1 MKKPFTPAHDRAPM
15 RHALL
20 NIPPAFLSRTT
31 LIVGAILLAAAVPF
45 ATANDWSQWRGPMNT
60 GVTPEA
66 NPPLRWS
73 ETENV
78 KWKVAIPGFGTST
91 PIIRDNQVFILT
103 AIPTGKKPE
112 PQAAAAATTDDAA
125 GQEGQGGRRGR
136 GGFGGEPAPD
146 EIYQFV
152 VLSLDRQTG
161 QTLWQKV
168 AREQVPHEGHHQD
181 HGFASASPITDG
193 DVLIVPFGSRGIY
206 GYDLQGNL
214 KWEKDLGDMQTRL
227 GFGEGSSPAL
237 HGDTVVVLWDHE
249 GDDDFLVALDK
260 NTGEEL
266 WRTPRDERTTW
277 STPLIVEHNGTT
289 QVIVNA
295 ANAVR
300 GYDLATGQQIWQGP
314 ALTDNP
320 IPSPVVGDGIV
331 YATSG
336 FRGSALYAI
345 QLGQTGNLEGS
356 DAIVWSHDRSTP
368 YVPTPLLYD
377 GLLYFVASNNGI
389 LSCLDAKTGE
399 PHFDAERLEGIRGIY
414 ASPVGAADRV
424 YVLGRD
430 GTCLVLKKGPTLE
443 VLATNKLDD
452 NTDASIALV
461 GRDLFIRGHKTLY
474 CLTGE

>member
-1 MKKPFTPAHDRAPM
+1 
-15 RHALL
+15 
-20 NIPPAFLSRTT
+20 
-31 LIVGAILLAAAVPF
+31 
-45 ATANDWSQWRGPMNT
+45 
-60 GVTPEA
+60 
-66 NPPLRWS
+66 
-73 ETENV
+73 
-78 KWKVAIPGFGTST
+78 
-91 PIIRDNQVFILT
+91 
-103 AIPTGKKPE
+103 
-112 PQAAAAATTDDAA
+112 
-125 GQEGQGGRRGR
+125 
-136 GGFGGEPAPD
+136 
-146 EIYQFV
+146 
-152 VLSLDRQTG
+152 
-161 QTLWQKV
+161 
-168 AREQVPHEGHHQD
+168 
-181 HGFASASPITDG
+181 
-193 DVLIVPFGSRGIY
+193 
-206 GYDLQGNL
+206 
-214 KWEKDLGDMQTRL
+214 
-227 GFGEGSSPAL
+227 
-237 HGDTVVVLWDHE
+237 
-249 GDDDFLVALDK
+249 
-260 NTGEEL
+260 
-266 WRTPRDERTTW
+266 
-277 STPLIVEHNGTT
+277 
-289 QVIVNA
+289 
-295 ANAVR
+295 
-300 GYDLATGQQIWQGP
+300 
-314 ALTDNP
+314 
-320 IPSPVVGDGIV
+320 V

>member
-1 MKKPFTPAHDRAPM
+1 MQTSIPPACDRAPM

-20 NIPPAFLSRTT
+20 NVPPEFLSRTT
-31 LIVGAILLAAAVPF
+31 LLVGAILLAAAVPF
-45 ATANDWSQWRGPMNT
+45 AAAGSPATGGWSQWRGPMNT
-60 GVTPEA
+60 GVAPEA

-103 AIPTGKKPE
+103 AIPTGRKTE
-112 PQAAAAATTDDAA
+112 ASAATTTTDDAA
-125 GQEGQGGRRGR
+125 EQEGQGGRRGR
-136 GGFGGEPAPD
+136 GGFGGEPPPD

-161 QTLWQKV
+161 RTLWQKV

-193 DVLIVPFGSRGIY
+193 DVLIVSFGSRGIY

-249 GDDDFLVALDK
+249 GDDDFLVTLDK
-260 NTGEEL
+260 NTG
-266 WRTPRDERTTW
+266 
-277 STPLIVEHNGTT
+277 
-289 QVIVNA
+289 
-295 ANAVR
+295 
-300 GYDLATGQQIWQGP
+300 
-314 ALTDNP
+314 
-320 IPSPVVGDGIV
+320 
-331 YATSG
+331 
-336 FRGSALYAI
+336 
-345 QLGQTGNLEGS
+345 
-356 DAIVWSHDRSTP
+356 
-368 YVPTPLLYD
+368 
-377 GLLYFVASNNGI
+377 
-389 LSCLDAKTGE
+389 AKTGE
-399 PHFDAERLEGIRGIY
+399 PHFDAERLEDIRGIY

-430 GTCLVLKKGPTLE
+430 GTCLVLKKGTTPE

-452 NTDASIALV
+452 NTDASIAIV